1 MGCGPFHYVR
11 LGPAHCASMLL
22 MRGIPCAHSVIRL
35 WTRECPERKTRHS
48 CAGCRAA
55 LQTRHS
61 LPRLFPDKHIESPRM
76 RRLYR
81 TCQRNEVHT
90 GGEVLPN
97 PITEPFFSL
106 LSHPAA
112 PSAGF
117 LRFGPHHATQVTLL
131 SSYIHAARSRDPP
144 HQARGAVIRSI
155 AGFLHASGL
164 GGVLLDSSTSSE
176 TLLSRYGRM
185 PVKH

>member
-1 MGCGPFHYVR
+1 MKCCEVARCRMCGQAPT
-11 LGPAHCASMLL
+11 
-22 MRGIPCAHSVIRL
+22 MRGRL
-35 WTRECPERKTRHS
+35 S
-48 CAGCRAA
+48 AA

-61 LPRLFPDKHIESPRM
+61 LPRLFSDKHIESPRK

-81 TCQRNEVHT
+81 RCQRNEVHT

-155 AGFLHASGL
+155 AGFPPCFRF